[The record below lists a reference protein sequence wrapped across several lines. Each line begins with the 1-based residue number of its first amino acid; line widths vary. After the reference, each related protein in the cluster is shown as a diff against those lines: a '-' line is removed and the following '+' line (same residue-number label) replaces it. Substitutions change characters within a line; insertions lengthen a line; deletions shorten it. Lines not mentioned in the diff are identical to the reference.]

1 MKIVKARGTQT
12 PTHHLASTSCMH
24 TQPYHPVSGSH
35 GQLFCPYWGSSSWH
49 NHQVNEWGKLV
60 SQRPFTAG
68 ATPLSAT
75 P

>member
-1 MKIVKARGTQT
+1 MKIVIARGTQT

-24 TQPYHPVSGSH
+24 TAISSGEWQPWTS
-35 GQLFCPYWGSSSWH
+35 SSSWH
-49 NHQVNEWGKLV
+49 NHQVNEWGKIV

-68 ATPLSAT
+68 ATPLTAT